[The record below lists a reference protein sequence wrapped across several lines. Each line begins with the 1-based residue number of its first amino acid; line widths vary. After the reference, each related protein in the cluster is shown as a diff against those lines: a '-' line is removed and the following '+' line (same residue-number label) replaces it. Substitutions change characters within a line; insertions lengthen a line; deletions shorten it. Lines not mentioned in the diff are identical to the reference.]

1 MFRYFLFVVFGCISL
16 LISHF
21 VHFNWIIGSLSAH
34 FSCIHFILPSFIKH
48 FGIFG
53 AALLYGTHLL
63 KVQNVFAFVAA
74 KSGMIYS
81 GYIYNRI
88 SFFNSVIIPAASI
101 LLFVVHPIG
110 SAVYFYSFYWFIP
123 MIVFAFFRKHIFAHA
138 LISAF
143 VAHALG
149 SLVWLYCYQL
159 AAPYW
164 IAAMPVVLFER
175 CLIAFGII
183 ATDKVYSSLFAQI
196 KQLKARIIS

>member
-16 LISHF
+16 LISHL

-34 FSCIHFILPSFIKH
+34 FSYIHFVLPAFIKH
-48 FGIFG
+48 FGVLG
-53 AALLYGTHLL
+53 VVLLYGFNIF
-63 KVQNVFAFVAA
+63 KVHNIFAFVAA
-74 KSGMIYS
+74 KFGMIYS

-88 SFFNSVIIPAASI
+88 NVFNSVILPAAAMI
-101 LLFVVHPIG
+101 LFMAHPIG
-110 SAVYFYSFYWFIP
+110 GIVYFYSFYWFIP
-123 MIVFAFFRKHIFAHA
+123 MVLFVFFRKHIFAQA

-143 VAHALG
+143 IAHALG

-159 AAPYW
+159 AAPFW

-175 CLIAFGII
+175 CLIALGII
-183 ATDKVYSSLFAQI
+183 ATDKVYTFLFAHV